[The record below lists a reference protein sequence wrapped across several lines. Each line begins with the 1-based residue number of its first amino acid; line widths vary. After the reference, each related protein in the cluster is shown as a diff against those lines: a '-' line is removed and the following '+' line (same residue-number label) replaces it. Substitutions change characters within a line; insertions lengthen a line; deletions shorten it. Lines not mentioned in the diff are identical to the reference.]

1 MQENIKR
8 LREISD
14 EIDEL
19 FTEVIDLVSGLS
31 ESIDSALVRLQLD
44 SNETLSEAILEI
56 ENEPEMA
63 PDDEEEDEIDEDEID
78 KLPME

>member
-19 FTEVIDLVSGLS
+19 FTEVIDIVSGLS
-31 ESIDSALVRLQLD
+31 GSFDSVLVRLQRD
-44 SNETLSEAILEI
+44 SGETLEEAILEM

-63 PDDEEEDEIDEDEID
+63 PDDEEEKEIDDDEID
-78 KLPME
+78 